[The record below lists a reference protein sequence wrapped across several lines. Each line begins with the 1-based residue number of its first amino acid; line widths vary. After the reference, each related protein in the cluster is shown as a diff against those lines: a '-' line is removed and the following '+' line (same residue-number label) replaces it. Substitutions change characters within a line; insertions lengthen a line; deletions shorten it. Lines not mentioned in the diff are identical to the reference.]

1 MAELNE
7 MALEFQKLLEELA
20 AEEQQELKS
29 IVEGGELELKMSED
43 LESEYTNLTWTLVQV
58 QTKYVL
64 NRFMLVDNQSI
75 AQIINN
81 RPHYSIIQGKLWVEI
96 NA

>member
-1 MAELNE
+1 

-43 LESEYTNLTWTLVQV
+43 LESEYTNLT
-58 QTKYVL
+58 
-64 NRFMLVDNQSI
+64 
-75 AQIINN
+75 
-81 RPHYSIIQGKLWVEI
+81 
-96 NA
+96 